1 MSIPHRHS
9 RPANIAASER
19 TFFITASTWGKRG
32 LLQSSRAAELFIRT
46 IYDYRGQGKYR
57 LHEFVVMPD
66 HFHRLSTV
74 GSGITIEHAVQ
85 FIKGGFAFRAA
96 GNSE

>member
-1 MSIPHRHS
+1 MAIPTRHS
-9 RPANIAASER
+9 NPLNLIAGQR
-19 TFFITASTWGKRG
+19 TFLVTSATWGRRRMRT
-32 LLQSSRAAELFIRT
+32 LYEYRA
-46 IYDYRGQGKYR
+46 QGRYG